1 MPDTPNPEREGRILD
16 AASRLIAHYGYD
28 KTTMSDI
35 AGAAG
40 VSKGALY
47 LHWKSKDAL
56 FEALILYESGRVLDD
71 LIRQIDAAA
80 ELTSIFSIFGL
91 ALQVTTRN
99 PLIHALVTKDARVL
113 GDFTRKLD
121 SAFMAD
127 ANLFRLEFVRHLQ
140 AARVIRDDLSAE
152 LIAHFMAIVRYGY
165 LTIGEVV
172 PAAQQPPIDAVGEA
186 LALLLDTALRP
197 VEGGDPEAARQIIV
211 QALAAMRPMLEQM
224 KTKGSTSA

>member
-1 MPDTPNPEREGRILD
+1 MADTPNPEREIRILE
-16 AASRLIAHYGYD
+16 AASKMIAHYGYD

-35 AGAAG
+35 AEAAG

-71 LIRQIDAAA
+71 LIHLIDTEP

-91 ALQVTTRN
+91 ALKVTTRN
-99 PLIHALVTKDARVL
+99 PLMQALVTKDSRVL
-113 GDFTRKLD
+113 GDYTRKLD
-121 SAFMAD
+121 NAFVAD

-140 AARVIRDDLSAE
+140 AARVVRADLSAE
-152 LIAHFMAIVRYGY
+152 VIAHFMAIVRYGY

-172 PAAQQPPIDAVGEA
+172 PVAQQPPIDAVSTA

-197 VEGGDPEAARQIIV
+197 ADGGDPEAAKQIIV
-211 QALAAMRPMLEQM
+211 QALANMRPMLEKM
-224 KTKGSTSA
+224 KAKGSRPS